1 MKTIL
6 EIKKDRE
13 TSTTELM
20 NSCGVFWAFSRSQF
34 EENKTPLKEG
44 EKYVD
49 IGAGG
54 FMPKGN
60 VDKYI
65 AGMKEIAINFKN
77 QIAEN
82 GVQVDHILYELHNH
96 ECFYTGNIDSA
107 FEVLEHE
114 GYSKEMVLGIFH
126 SHSKSTCGCN
136 K

>member
-1 MKTIL
+1 M
-6 EIKKDRE
+6 EVKKDRE
-13 TSTTELM
+13 VRTNELM

-34 EENKTPLKEG
+34 DENKTPLKKD

-60 VDKYI
+60 VDRYI

-77 QIAEN
+77 QISEN
-82 GVQVDHILYELHNH
+82 NLQADHILYELHNH
-96 ECFYTGNIDSA
+96 ECFYTGNIESA
-107 FEVLEHE
+107 LEVLE
-114 GYSKEMVLGIFH
+114 GYTRESVLEVFKG
-126 SHSKSTCGCN
+126 HSKSTCGCN